1 MGLRLRSVD
10 VLTAHE
16 DGAALLS
23 DAELMDRAT
32 ALNRVLLSFDG
43 DLLAEAAKRQR
54 ENKAFSGLIYSHPL
68 QISIGQTIKDLEL
81 IAKAAEPD
89 DLRSRVE
96 FLPL

>member
-1 MGLRLRSVD
+1 MPVTLYMDAHIPRAITTGLRLRSVD

-32 ALNRVLLSFDG
+32 A
-43 DLLAEAAKRQR
+43 
-54 ENKAFSGLIYSHPL
+54 SGLIYAHPL

-81 IAKAAEPD
+81 IAKAAELD